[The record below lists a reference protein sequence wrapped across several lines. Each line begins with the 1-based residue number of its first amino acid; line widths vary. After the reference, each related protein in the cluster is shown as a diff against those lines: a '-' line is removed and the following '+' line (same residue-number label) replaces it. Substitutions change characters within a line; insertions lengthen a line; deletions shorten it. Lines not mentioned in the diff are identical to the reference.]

1 MIKRWSPSR
10 LIITI
15 GVSFAV
21 WAILAAL
28 CLLIGSSGTGWPSEG
43 QFAERWRRVLDASLI
58 GAALSAA
65 GVVYQANLRNPL
77 AEPYLLGVS
86 SGASLASYLWQLPKF
101 AVVVGAMAAPLAAIS
116 QQACAFVGAMLAIA
130 IVFLLSSR
138 RGRIE
143 PVTLVLVGVIVNI
156 MLGAVFLFIDA
167 VMKSPAQGSIFNF
180 LVGGIQTNITMSAR
194 LIALGLI
201 AATWVLLLYISG
213 PLNAASLSDA
223 EAITLGVRIYR
234 LRWVAL
240 LISSLMTASAV
251 AISGPIGFLGLIC
264 PHLSRL
270 FVGNDQRRLLPVATA
285 VGAAVL
291 AIADSV
297 SRYLAGTV
305 AIGTVLPVG
314 VITAMLGGPFF
325 LLILW
330 QNRRLAALLEV
341 GA

>member
-1 MIKRWSPSR
+1 MKRWSPSR
-10 LIITI
+10 LMITI
-15 GVSFAV
+15 GVSFGV
-21 WAILAAL
+21 WAIIAAL
-28 CLLIGSSGTGWPSEG
+28 CLMIGSTGTGWPSEG

-65 GVVYQANLRNPL
+65 GVVYQAILRNPL

-101 AVVVGAMAAPLAAIS
+101 AMLAGAMAAPLAAIS
-116 QQACAFVGAMLAIA
+116 QQAFAFAGAILAIA
-130 IVFLLSSR
+130 VVFLLSSR

-143 PVTLVLVGVIVNI
+143 PITLVLVGVIVNI
-156 MLGAVFLFIDA
+156 MLGALFLFIDA
-167 VMKSPAQGSIFNF
+167 IMKSPAQGSILNF
-180 LVGGIQTNITMSAR
+180 LVGGIQTNITASAR
-194 LIALGLI
+194 LVAFVLIAL
-201 AATWVLLLYISG
+201 TWLLLLYISG

-223 EAITLGVRIYR
+223 EAITLGVRIHR

-240 LISSLMTASAV
+240 LVASLMTASAV

-285 VGAAVL
+285 VGAGVL
-291 AIADSV
+291 AVADSI

-314 VITAMLGGPFF
+314 VLTGMLGGPFF

-330 QNRRLAALLEV
+330 QNRRRSVLLEM
-341 GA
+341 GG